1 MTVLLKISV
10 HVRGIFGL
18 IPTIDSNFIYLMYVK
33 MTEVDLRKSLGNPRV
48 YQTVKFDDLMMPY

>member
-1 MTVLLKISV
+1 MLDFCASQ
-10 HVRGIFGL
+10 RGIFW
-18 IPTIDSNFIYLMYVK
+18 IDPTIDSNFIYLMYVK